1 MSWSTVSG
9 TLAKQILVNYVIDG
23 LVDDFSVAALL
34 MLKLPS
40 VQCLVVL
47 RSFQL
52 NILSLSLSSHVNY
65 VFCFLRFRGSSEETE
80 QQESLHKLLTSG
92 GLIEENFRQHFIHL
106 KANVIEAINE
116 LLTELGKILTDITH
130 ILTPTVIKFIPA
142 AFKLFHLFYF
152 TFI

>member
-1 MSWSTVSG
+1 MSG

-116 LLTELGKILTDITH
+116 LLTELGKTCSLR
-130 ILTPTVIKFIPA
+130 TVFANSGPPVPPKYLIFMY
-142 AFKLFHLFYF
+142 HRTSTSYS
-152 TFI
+152 TC